1 MFKFALAAVAAVTSI
16 NSAQAATIFTD
27 RASFDAATTG
37 STSQSFPASSVNQS
51 NPTYT
56 FNNVTFNTTL
66 AGDRNIIQDGLF
78 QGAVYLA
85 TGLGGSVTI
94 SSTLNAIGLYLGSA
108 DGARS
113 FGYTVNGTT
122 GTFTALNSINNGG
135 KFIGFADTSPI
146 SVTFNTSSGREF
158 DIVSYVT
165 TTNPVV
171 TPPVVI
177 PPIGAVPEPATWAMM
192 IFGFGL
198 VGGAMRR
205 RKQQITVRFA

>member
-1 MFKFALAAVAAVTSI
+1 MKFLAFASAAAAMCAS
-16 NSAQAATIFTD
+16 SAQAATIFTD

-37 STSQSFPASSVNQS
+37 SVSQFFPSSSIDTANLI
-51 NPTYT
+51 YT

-66 AGDRNIIQDGLF
+66 AGDRLMTNDGLF
-78 QGAVYLA
+78 QKVIYLG

-108 DGARS
+108 DGARI

-122 GTFTALNSINNGG
+122 GTFTALSSTNNGG

-146 SVTFNTSSGREF
+146 SVTFNTSSGREL

-165 TTNPVV
+165 TANPADIPPAI
-171 TPPVVI
+171 TPPTA
-177 PPIGAVPEPATWAMM
+177 AVPEPATWAMV
-192 IFGFGL
+192 IAGFGL
-198 VGGAMRR
+198 IGGVMRR
-205 RKQQITVRFA
+205 RRHQVAVRYA